1 MDRQLTRR
9 ENEVLTLVA
18 DGHTNREIACAL
30 SLAEATVKVH
40 MRNMCR
46 LIGLRNRVE
55 LAVWHVRNGH
65 NPLMDGTRSREG
77 CVG

>member
-1 MDRQLTRR
+1 MRRQLTRR
-9 ENEVLTLVA
+9 EQQVIALVA
-18 DGHTNREIACAL
+18 GGHTNREIADRL

-55 LAVWHVRNGH
+55 LAIWQERNGTTPPLD
-65 NPLMDGTRSREG
+65 NPPSPGVSTG
-77 CVG
+77 